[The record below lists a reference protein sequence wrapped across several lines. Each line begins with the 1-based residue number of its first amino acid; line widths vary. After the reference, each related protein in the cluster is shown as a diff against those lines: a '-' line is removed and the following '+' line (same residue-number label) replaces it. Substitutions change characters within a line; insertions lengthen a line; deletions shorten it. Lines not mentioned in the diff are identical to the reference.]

1 MYKKIMVPLDGSDLA
16 ECVLPH
22 VDGFV
27 TGLQGGA
34 IIFVTVIEPT
44 PIHYSEMGSDIDPH
58 VFEIMQ
64 KNTKMVDEER
74 ISYAARYLKQVINQ
88 IKQDGVKFKAEVLVG
103 HVADRLVDY
112 IDANKIDL
120 VLIAT
125 HGRSGISRWVRG
137 SVADKVL
144 RSSHAPVL
152 MVRADDKT
160 SREKA

>member
-1 MYKKIMVPLDGSDLA
+1 MYKKIMVPLDGSELA

-22 VDGFV
+22 VDGFLKGSQAK
-27 TGLQGGA
+27 T

-44 PIHYSEMGSDIDPH
+44 PARYSEMGSDIDPH

-64 KNTKMVDEER
+64 KNTKMVDDGR
-74 ISYAARYLKQVINQ
+74 ISYATKYLNQLINQ
-88 IKQDGVKFKAEVLVG
+88 VKRDGIKFKVDVLVG
-103 HVADRLVDY
+103 QVADRLVDY
-112 IDANKIDL
+112 VDANKIDL

-125 HGRSGISRWVRG
+125 HGRSGINRWVRG

-152 MVRADDKT
+152 MVRAE
-160 SREKA
+160 EKMSSETV

>member
-22 VDGFV
+22 VYGFV
-27 TGLQGGA
+27 TSLQGGT

-88 IKQDGVKFKAEVLVG
+88 VKQDGVIYKAEVLVG
-103 HVADRLVDY
+103 QVADRLVDY

-144 RSSHAPVL
+144 RASHAPVL

-160 SREKA
+160 GREKV

>member
-27 TGLQGGA
+27 TALQGGA

-88 IKQDGVKFKAEVLVG
+88 IKQDGVKFEAEVLVG

-144 RSSHAPVL
+144 RSSQAPVL
-152 MVRADDKT
+152 MVRADDNA
-160 SREKA
+160 SREKV

>member
-152 MVRADDKT
+152 MVRADDET
-160 SREKA
+160 ASLL

>member
-1 MYKKIMVPLDGSDLA
+1 MYKKIMIPLDGSDLA

-27 TGLQGGA
+27 TGLQA
-34 IIFVTVIEPT
+34 ETVIFVTVIEPT
-44 PIHYSEMGSDIDPH
+44 PAHYSGMGSDIDPRI
-58 VFEIMQ
+58 FKIMQ
-64 KNTKMVDEER
+64 NHIKEVDEER
-74 ISYAARYLKQVINQ
+74 TSHAAGYLKQVISQ
-88 IKQDGVKFKAEVLVG
+88 VKQDGIKFKAEVLVG
-103 HVADRLVDY
+103 QVADRLIDY
-112 IDANKIDL
+112 ADANKIDL

-152 MVRADDKT
+152 MVRADEKM
-160 SREKA
+160 SRETV

>member
-16 ECVLPH
+16 ECVLPQ

-27 TGLQGGA
+27 AGLQGET

-44 PIHYSEMGSDIDPH
+44 PTHYSEMGSDIDPH

-74 ISYAARYLKQVINQ
+74 ISYAARYLKQVIYQ
-88 IKQDGVKFKAEVLVG
+88 VKQDGVKYKAEVLVG
-103 HVADRLVDY
+103 QVADRLADY

-160 SREKA
+160 SREKV